1 MKIDWSE
8 CPAVERH
15 PNRMSGAWT
24 FAGTRVPVTLLF
36 ENLDAGAN
44 IADFVEWF
52 EGVTA
57 EQVHQVLNC
66 VASSSEQLSVA

>member
-24 FAGTRVPVTLLF
+24 FSGTRVPVTFLF
-36 ENLDAGAN
+36 ENLDAGATV
-44 IADFVEWF
+44 AEFVDWF
-52 EGVTA
+52 EGVTE
-57 EQVHQVLNC
+57 EQVHQVLNF
-66 VASSSEQLSVA
+66 VARSSEQLAAA